1 MKAYLPKIL
10 ITGCNGQLGT
20 ALQNDNEQNN
30 YDIIAATRSTMDIT
44 DMVSISD
51 AISHFTPDII
61 INTAAYTAVDKAES
75 AEVECMRINHIGTQ
89 NIAIACQENK
99 IPLIHISTD
108 YIFAG
113 SKQKPIAEDDIA
125 NPINIYGKSKWLGE
139 EAIRKHAEQ
148 YIILRVS
155 GVFSEYGNN
164 FLKTMLRLAAERD
177 ELSIVSDQITCP
189 TYAGN
194 IAKVIYSL
202 TKNLS
207 KWGTY
212 HYCDTPPVSWHE
224 FANSII
230 NTAKQHAALRVQNVK
245 PIKASEYSTAAKRPA
260 YSVLDCSKI
269 NKDYGIVQAD
279 WMDSVNTIVRT
290 ELEKRIVS

>member
-10 ITGCNGQLGT
+10 ITGCDGQLGT
-20 ALQNDNEQNN
+20 ALQNDIGQNN
-30 YDIIAATRSTMDIT
+30 YDIIAASRSTMDIT
-44 DMVSISD
+44 DMVSITD
-51 AISHFTPDII
+51 AIAHFTPDII

-75 AEVECMRINHIGTQ
+75 AEVECMRINHVGAQ
-89 NIAIACQENK
+89 NIAIACQTNK
-99 IPLIHISTD
+99 IPLIHVSTD
-108 YIFAG
+108 YVFDG
-113 SKQKPIAEDDIA
+113 SKHQPIAEDEIA

-139 EAIRKHAEQ
+139 EAIRKHTEE

-177 ELSIVSDQITCP
+177 ELSLVSDQITCP

-202 TKNLS
+202 AKNLD

-212 HYCDTPPVSWHE
+212 HYCDSPPVSWYE

-230 NTAKQHAALRVQNVK
+230 NTAKQHTALRVQNVK
-245 PIKASEYSTAAKRPA
+245 PIKASEYVTAAKRPA
-260 YSVLDCSKI
+260 YSVLECSKI
-269 NKDYGIVQAD
+269 NIDYGISQAD
-279 WMDSVNTIVRT
+279 WMDSVNTLVRN
-290 ELEKRIVS
+290 ELAKRIAS